1 MRDQFRY
8 GQRNERS
15 LWRFRRRLRHSHYR
29 GFVSTL
35 LYFHLINDPHSHPNS
50 IESLAVVLAP
60 ALLSFG
66 YVFYFIVNRPKRF
79 RHDWLDGVLNGPNYN
94 HLARRPIRHPFEKV
108 RNKTRKSQQ
117 KSLT

>member
-1 MRDQFRY
+1 MKGLFGVSGDAY
-8 GQRNERS
+8 VIPIIGV
-15 LWRFRRRLRHSHYR
+15 
-29 GFVSTL
+29 FVSTL

-60 ALLSFG
+60 AILSFG

-108 RNKTRKSQQ
+108 RNKTRKTHQ
-117 KSLT
+117 KNLT